1 MHTRARAAKSPR
13 SNYLAV
19 TLRRIDLD
27 RGGRAVLRGVD
38 WSIRPGQRWLLI
50 GGNGAGKTQLLKL
63 ISGAVWP
70 MPTDRELRRYVWRG
84 EKFETPAGILDE
96 IAYVGA
102 ERQDRYEHYEWNF
115 RAREV
120 VGTGLHRTD
129 IPMHDLS
136 AVEQRRVAGLLRK
149 LGIESLADRRFLTL
163 SYGERRLV
171 LIARALASRPKLL
184 LLDEVANGLDARNH
198 ARLLGWLGSTAG
210 SSLPWVFATHRR
222 EDVPDSVT
230 HLLEL
235 EKGRVVRA
243 GAMRPAGARELLR
256 QEELAFFRGRRPAR
270 RRTARSRG
278 KPIVAMRN
286 AHVHVDDAHI
296 LHGVDIEVRAGDCWV
311 VHGANGSGKSTL
323 LRTIHGDHGVAAGG
337 VIERAGIVPGVP
349 LEKFKL
355 RTAYVA
361 PHLQTWHAPKMPVI
375 EVVAS
380 GRYASIGLN
389 DALTLADRKHAERAL
404 RRFGLFAMR
413 ARTMAELS
421 YGQARRVLFA
431 RAWAREPRLALLDE
445 PFAGLDRATR
455 ADLAQRLNEWLEE
468 GGSCVIATHHREEW
482 PAHTTHVLEL
492 AHGRAISAH
501 AVGEA

>member
-1 MHTRARAAKSPR
+1 MPSARAVNP
-13 SNYLAV
+13 LAV

-27 RGGRAVLRGVD
+27 RGGRAVLRDVS
-38 WSIRPGQRWLLI
+38 WRIVPGQRWLLI

-63 ISGAVWP
+63 IAGAVWP
-70 MPTDRELRRYVWRG
+70 KPTPHGTRRYRLQG
-84 EKFETPAGILDE
+84 EVFDSPAGVADE

-102 ERQDRYEHYEWNF
+102 ERQDRYEHYDWNF
-115 RAREV
+115 TAREI

-129 IPMHDLS
+129 IPMQALGV
-136 AVEQRRVAGLLRK
+136 AQQRRVTGLLGR
-149 LGIESLADRRFLTL
+149 LGVGELAERRFLTL

-198 ARLLGWLGSTAG
+198 ARFLAWLSSTRH
-210 SSLPWVFATHRR
+210 SPMPWVFATHRHG
-222 EDVPDSVT
+222 DVPDAMT

-235 EKGRVVRA
+235 RRGRVQRSGTLRA
-243 GAMRPAGARELLR
+243 AAARELLK
-256 QEELAFFRGRRPAR
+256 QEAPAFLARGTRRAVRRARRPVLVALR
-270 RRTARSRG
+270 RAQ
-278 KPIVAMRN
+278 VY
-286 AHVHVDDAHI
+286 VDDRHI
-296 LHGVDIEVRAGDCWV
+296 LHGIDFDIAAGDCWV

-323 LRTIHGDHGVAAGG
+323 LRTLYGDHAVAAGG
-337 VIERAGIVPGVP
+337 SITRAGVPPGVP
-349 LEKFKL
+349 LEAFKL

-389 DALTLADRKHAERAL
+389 EAITAADRRHAERAL
-404 RRFGLFAMR
+404 RRFGILGLR
-413 ARTMAELS
+413 KRTLAELS

-431 RAWAREPRLALLDE
+431 RAWAREPTLALLDE

-455 ADLAQRLNEWLEE
+455 ADLAQRLNTWLDA
-468 GGSCVIATHHREEW
+468 GGSCVIATHHRDEW

-492 AHGRAISAH
+492 DQGRAVSCH
-501 AVGEA
+501 ALGEA